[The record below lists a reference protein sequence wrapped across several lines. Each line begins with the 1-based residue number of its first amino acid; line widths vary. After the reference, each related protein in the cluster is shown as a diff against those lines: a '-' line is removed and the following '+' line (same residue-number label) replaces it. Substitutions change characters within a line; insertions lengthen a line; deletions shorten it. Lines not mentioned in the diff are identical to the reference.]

1 MFKNKITDKIIQG
14 DCIKKMKTLP
24 ASSIDMV
31 FADPPYN
38 LQLRGAL
45 TRPDESRVNG
55 VNDQWDKFNSLTD
68 YDKFTRQWLAQA
80 RRLLKP
86 DGTIW
91 VIGTYHN
98 IFRLGTALQNMGFWI
113 LNDIIWRK
121 TNPMPNFRGTR
132 FTNAHET
139 LIWAARS
146 PKSKYRFNY
155 AALKTLNDDLQMRS
169 DDWVFSLCTGHERLK
184 NEKGEKLH
192 ATQKPESLVARAIL
206 TASDVG
212 DVMLDPFLGSGTT
225 ACVARHLGRRFIG
238 IERDENYVRAACAR
252 VRQQKVQPEDAL
264 EIARGARREARVPF
278 GRIVEERLIAPGARL
293 YDASRRWTARVRVDG
308 SLICG
313 RHSGSIHKLGAQ
325 LLQRESCNGWTFWH
339 YLHEENLARK
349 NFNEEKSLTP
359 IDHLRQ
365 EMRVRLGLAS

>member
-1 MFKNKITDKIIQG
+1 MFKDKILLG
-14 DCIKKMKTLP
+14 DCIEKMKTLP
-24 ASSIDMV
+24 VSSVDMI

-38 LQLRGAL
+38 LQLRGEL
-45 TRPDESRVNG
+45 SRPDESRVNG
-55 VNDQWDKFNSLTD
+55 VHDDWDKFSSLKD
-68 YDKFTRQWLAQA
+68 YDQFTRQWLEQA
-80 RRLLKP
+80 RRVLKP

-98 IFRLGTALQNMGFWI
+98 IFRLGAALQDMKFWV

-139 LIWAARS
+139 LIWAAHS
-146 PKSKYRFNY
+146 DKSKYRFNY
-155 AALKTLNDDLQMRS
+155 AALKILNDDLQMRS

-184 NEKGEKLH
+184 NDKGEKLH
-192 ATQKPESLVARAIL
+192 ATQKPEALIARAIL

-212 DVMLDPFLGSGTT
+212 DVVLDPFLGSGTT
-225 ACVARHLGRRFIG
+225 ASVARHLGRRFIG
-238 IERDENYVRAACAR
+238 IERDENYVRAALAR
-252 VRQQKVQPEDAL
+252 VRRQKVQPDDAL
-264 EIARGARREARVPF
+264 EMAQGARRAARIPF
-278 GRIVEERLIAPGARL
+278 GRLVEERLIAPGATL
-293 YDASRRWTARVRVDG
+293 YDASRHFAARVRVDG

-313 RHSGSIHKLGAQ
+313 RQIGSIHALGAH

-339 YLHEENLARK
+339 YLRGK
-349 NFNEEKSLTP
+349 KSLTP

-365 EMRVRLGLAS
+365 EMRTRLGAA